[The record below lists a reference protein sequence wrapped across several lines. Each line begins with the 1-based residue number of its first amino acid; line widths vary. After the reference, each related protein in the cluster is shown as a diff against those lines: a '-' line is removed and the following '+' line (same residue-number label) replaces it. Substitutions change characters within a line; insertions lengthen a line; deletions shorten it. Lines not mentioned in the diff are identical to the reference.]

1 MAQVPHVTLPLPV
14 LMGIV
19 ATRAALGVGIGL
31 LLADKLGDRRR
42 PLGAVLVAVGAI
54 TTIPAA
60 MALMRG
66 RHAAPLP
73 AAQGTVGEISAQSP
87 SIPTT

>member
-1 MAQVPHVTLPLPV
+1 MDQLPRVTLPLPV

-19 ATRAALGVGIGL
+19 ATRALLGVGIGL

-42 PLGAVLVAVGAI
+42 PLGAALVAVGAV

-60 MALMRG
+60 MALMRAS
-66 RHAAPLP
+66 HSAPPDTESVATDL
-73 AAQGTVGEISAQSP
+73 G
-87 SIPTT
+87 

>member
-1 MAQVPHVTLPLPV
+1 MAQIPQVTLPLPV

-19 ATRAALGVGIGL
+19 ATRAVLGVGIGL

-42 PLGAVLVAVGAI
+42 PLGAALVTVGAI
-54 TTIPAA
+54 TTIPAV

-66 RHAAPLP
+66 HHATSLP
-73 AAQGTVGEISAQSP
+73 PASDTVADISALPSSP
-87 SIPTT
+87 STP